1 MWGFLTTNPQ
11 IEETMQKERQHKFEK
26 LIKNAKSSIK
36 TSRPQSHRVINNSKK
51 KQIKDE
57 RDMQIFQENQIL
69 LKKMVFIDS
78 KPSGINTFRTTSAKL
93 KGRSNSRTQQ
103 QIKIFQENQRLL
115 RKLQSTNS
123 HYSIAKLEE
132 ENRQRHYMMLNICKK
147 SKRVMS
153 KTDRQIGGN
162 DLIAQILKR
171 RKERMRENQ
180 EF

>member
-1 MWGFLTTNPQ
+1 
-11 IEETMQKERQHKFEK
+11 
-26 LIKNAKSSIK
+26 
-36 TSRPQSHRVINNSKK
+36 
-51 KQIKDE
+51 
-57 RDMQIFQENQIL
+57 MQIFKENQML

-132 ENRQRHYMMLNICKK
+132 ENRHRHYLMLNI
-147 SKRVMS
+147 SKQPKRLAS
-153 KTDRQIGGN
+153 KTERQTSGN
-162 DLIAQILKR
+162 DLIAQILNR
-171 RKERMRENQ
+171 RRERLRDNQ
-180 EF
+180 EL